1 MSLRTFKL
9 RMRKQGFS
17 TFPSKGARSINRA
30 IREVEGRLLGASAEA
45 LDDGGTRERLE
56 GRLEDCLAERKRFL
70 SKFER
75 KFATRDRGLVV
86 APSQSFL
93 NLRKRLGKWR
103 QKAQRRAVR
112 QLTAEGLSAEA
123 LSGRGA
129 GRAPPPP
136 PAPAPAAGP
145 ARAGRAGLPAPKPRT
160 VCLNISF
167 KHLLVSQR
175 GTPGPDTRPREQ
187 ETHAALR
194 SVRPP
199 YPAETLL

>member
-112 QLTAEGLSAEA
+112 QLVAEGLPAERPSALIPQGA
-123 LSGRGA
+123 LGAPRGA
-129 GRAPPPP
+129 G
-136 PAPAPAAGP
+136 AAGP
-145 ARAGRAGLPAPKPRT
+145 PGGPPPLPGEA
-160 VCLNISF
+160 
-167 KHLLVSQR
+167 
-175 GTPGPDTRPREQ
+175 
-187 ETHAALR
+187 
-194 SVRPP
+194 
-199 YPAETLL
+199 